1 MLDLAFARRQYLVRL
16 SDGPAQIRDLVDEF
30 EHSRSTVNRAIRALE
45 EGGLVERGADGYE
58 TTYAGRILLDTVDEA
73 FAVAEAVEASDGVLN
88 ELPSSPRN
96 HRFFADAEV
105 VTMAE
110 ESPAAVL
117 SRLRRVAEAAD
128 RFRGASIA
136 ANDEQFVS
144 TLYRRAVVEESLEL
158 SFVLTES
165 VADYLAAE
173 SPGRARSVV
182 EAGVDVRIVS
192 DLPFAWYLSTVDG
205 RTTAYLAIHG
215 DRGNFLGYAANDDPD
230 AVEWLADLFDVRW
243 ERGTSL
249 AAYYRSSDDDALGL

>member
-16 SDGPAQIRDLVDEF
+16 SDGPARIRDLVDEF

-45 EGGLVERGADGYE
+45 EAGLVEHGTDGYE
-58 TTYAGRILLDTVDEA
+58 TTYVGHILLDTVEEA
-73 FAVAEAVEASDGVLN
+73 FAIAEAVEASDGVLN
-88 ELPSSPRN
+88 ELPSAPRN

-105 VTMAE
+105 VTVAE
-110 ESPAAVL
+110 TSPAAVF

-144 TLYRRAVVEESLEL
+144 TLYRRTVVEESLEL
-158 SFVLTES
+158 SYVLTEP

-173 SPGRARSVV
+173 SPERARSVV
-182 EAGVDVRIVS
+182 DAGVEMSVVS

-205 RTTAYLAIHG
+205 RTTAYLAVHG
-215 DRGNFLGYAANDDPD
+215 DRGNLLGYAANDDPD
-230 AVEWLADLFDVRW
+230 AVEWLADLFDARR

-249 AAYYRSSDDDALGL
+249 AAYYRSSDYDVLGP